1 MDSID
6 VPVSTGHFV
15 KLSNEELTFLNQ
27 ILGTVVVNNV
37 TVQLQGLVQ
46 TLQSLNT
53 PVDLPQKR

>member
-6 VPVSTGHFV
+6 VPVSKGHFV
-15 KLSNEELTFLNQ
+15 KLSEEEITFLNQ